1 MLLGDHA
8 LRPDR
13 PTSSAG
19 GASGRAQ
26 ACGPPGEALFRLTP
40 PLRRAVAHA
49 RDVTGGGASA
59 AAGCRRRHWSR
70 LGLGP
75 VAQELGLG
83 RRCCRVCVW
92 SLAPLRDG
100 VRGDIE
106 AAYGVRGGAA
116 EPRFPEAATL
126 CPSVRPHSGP
136 PAPGRRATA
145 ASDADAADE
154 SPTACPARQRAS
166 PSNSG

>member
-19 GASGRAQ
+19 GAKGRAQ
-26 ACGPPGEALFRLTP
+26 ACGPPGAALFRLA
-40 PLRRAVAHA
+40 PLRQAVAHA

-70 LGLGP
+70 LGLGA
-75 VAQELGLG
+75 VAEELGSGLL
-83 RRCCRVCVW
+83 CCRVCVW
-92 SLAPLRDG
+92 SLALPRDG
-100 VRGDIE
+100 VRGDTE
-106 AAYGVRGGAA
+106 TAHGVRGGAA

-126 CPSVRPHSGP
+126 RPSARPHSGP
-136 PAPGRRATA
+136 QAPGRRAA
-145 ASDADAADE
+145 AVSDADTAGEPPA
-154 SPTACPARQRAS
+154 ACPSRQRAS
-166 PSNSG
+166 PSNS

>member
-1 MLLGDHA
+1 MLGDHA
-8 LRPDR
+8 LCPDR
-13 PTSSAG
+13 PTSSTG
-19 GASGRAQ
+19 GRLGPSPGLRTSWSGPLPAY
-26 ACGPPGEALFRLTP
+26 P

-49 RDVTGGGASA
+49 RDVTGGGANA

-75 VAQELGLG
+75 VAQELGPG
-83 RRCCRVCVW
+83 RRCCCVCVW
-92 SLAPLRDG
+92 SLTPPRDG
-100 VRGDIE
+100 VRSDIE
-106 AAYGVRGGAA
+106 AAHGVRGGAA

-126 CPSVRPHSGP
+126 CPSARPHSGP
-136 PAPGRRATA
+136 PAPGRRAAT

-154 SPTACPARQRAS
+154 SPAACPARQRAS